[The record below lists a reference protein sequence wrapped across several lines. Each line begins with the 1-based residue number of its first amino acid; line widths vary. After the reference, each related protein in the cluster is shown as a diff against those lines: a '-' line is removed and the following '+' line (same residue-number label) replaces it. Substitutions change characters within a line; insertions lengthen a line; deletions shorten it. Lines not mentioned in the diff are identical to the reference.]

1 MATGDSALTAV
12 FVGTE
17 VGITHGDKSKELLLE
32 KRDGEPLQWNV
43 PRGRDKQA
51 PRPFNVAAI
60 PALIK
65 DGFDLCVTGGALQA
79 AIAQDESFWGEVKH
93 VKIWAR
99 MSPEDK
105 EAVLRALKEQGYHTL
120 MCGDGANDVG
130 ALKQAHIGVAL
141 LSGFGG
147 ANTTKEGEK
156 TTVEETD
163 AEKRARMWTEMQ
175 KMQEKQKKLQE
186 EYKKDQEY
194 IKKWQMERYQQ
205 LLTELSNQGVAW
217 APFKA
222 LTQAAQEARTEL
234 QRRGAERQKSLGGA
248 LPSHPHPLLL
258 LCVCVCGVLPAGG
271 TKVGV
276 ANKLTLPAES
286 ALEQHPP

>member
-1 MATGDSALTAV
+1 
-12 FVGTE
+12 
-17 VGITHGDKSKELLLE
+17 
-32 KRDGEPLQWNV
+32 
-43 PRGRDKQA
+43 
-51 PRPFNVAAI
+51 
-60 PALIK
+60 
-65 DGFDLCVTGGALQA
+65 
-79 AIAQDESFWGEVKH
+79 
-93 VKIWAR
+93 

-163 AEKRARMWTEMQ
+163 AEKRARVWSEMQ

-186 EYKKDQEY
+186 EYKADQEY

-205 LLTELSNQGVAW
+205 LLTDFTNQGVPW

-222 LTQAAQEARTEL
+222 LTQAAQEARAEL
-234 QRRGAERQKSLGGA
+234 QRRGAERQKSLGG
-248 LPSHPHPLLL
+248 
-258 LCVCVCGVLPAGG
+258 VLPFPHQSAVTLRARLSSAWGEDAGLGAGG
-271 TKVGV
+271 RYQGG
-276 ANKLTLPAES
+276 
-286 ALEQHPP
+286 